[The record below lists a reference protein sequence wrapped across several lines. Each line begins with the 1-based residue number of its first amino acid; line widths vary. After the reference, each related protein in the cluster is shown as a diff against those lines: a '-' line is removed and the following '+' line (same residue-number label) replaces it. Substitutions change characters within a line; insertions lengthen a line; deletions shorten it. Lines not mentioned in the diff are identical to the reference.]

1 MPSDD
6 FMAGLMVGF
15 LLAVWVFAIVFQ
27 KWMHTRHVETMA
39 VYDRARDLLADR
51 FDLFREVHHKAMKAL
66 RDATEDHSP

>member
-27 KWMHTRHVETMA
+27 KWMHSRHVETMA
-39 VYDRARDLLADR
+39 VYDRARDLLSDN
-51 FDLFREVHHKAMKAL
+51 FNLFREVHGDAMRAL
-66 RDATEDHSP
+66 SEKDTPHD